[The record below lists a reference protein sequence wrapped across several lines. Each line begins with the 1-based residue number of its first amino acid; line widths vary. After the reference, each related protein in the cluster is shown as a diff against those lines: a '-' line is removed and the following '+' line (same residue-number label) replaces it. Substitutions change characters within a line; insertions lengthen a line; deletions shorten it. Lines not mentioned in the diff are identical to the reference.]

1 MDIYQYRKETLGK
14 IENMSDENFVKLLQS
29 VGVDCY
35 MKTNDL
41 KEQLKGWRHFIL
53 FAKRNYGDITIDNL
67 KVIHS
72 EVCGL
77 EIWQSNLIDIYGI
90 LIDIIDI
97 LNIDMT
103 KLMKEL
109 FDARYIRPYLLQD
122 IEDEIIFLLN
132 QIAIA
137 EIPEKVLGK
146 VDQDIKNKLL

>member
-1 MDIYQYRKETLGK
+1 MI
-14 IENMSDENFVKLLQS
+14 IN
-29 VGVDCY
+29 
-35 MKTNDL
+35 
-41 KEQLKGWRHFIL
+41 
-53 FAKRNYGDITIDNL
+53 
-67 KVIHS
+67 
-72 EVCGL
+72 
-77 EIWQSNLIDIYGI
+77 GI

-109 FDARYIRPYLLQD
+109 FDARYIRLYLLQD

>member
-77 EIWQSNLIDIYGI
+77 EIW
-90 LIDIIDI
+90 
-97 LNIDMT
+97 
-103 KLMKEL
+103 
-109 FDARYIRPYLLQD
+109 
-122 IEDEIIFLLN
+122 
-132 QIAIA
+132 
-137 EIPEKVLGK
+137 
-146 VDQDIKNKLL
+146 